1 MKEVLKRTAS
11 LLNWRISLMYLIRR
25 PIRVK
30 ASMENI
36 RARQENAAKS
46 FRDLQIDY
54 LHLDNLT
61 CRIFVLSKRRLATL
75 HRLYKE

>member
-75 HRLYKE
+75 HRL